1 MEELDLNH
9 MNLQSLQGLQ
19 SLVNLRRASFYD
31 NQVSFALDMIIS
43 FVGLRFQYADYSH
56 TKNFFKK
63 SIHFFFFSSLLKQIT
78 KIEGLENCRKLEE
91 LCLEENYISKI
102 EGLSSLS
109 QLKKLELGRNKITL
123 LENLQE
129 LVFLTQLCV
138 PL

>member
-63 SIHFFFFSSLLKQIT
+63 SIHFFFFHHSLNRL
-78 KIEGLENCRKLEE
+78 RKLKAWKIV
-91 LCLEENYISKI
+91 ENW
-102 EGLSSLS
+102 
-109 QLKKLELGRNKITL
+109 RN
-123 LENLQE
+123 
-129 LVFLTQLCV
+129 CV
-138 PL
+138 